1 VNDGS
6 DVILSDDFLNE
17 YKLPIQYIKNKTNLG
32 LSATRNVGLDHA
44 SGEYVTFCDCDDM
57 YLMNNAF
64 MSIFNLMNKTNFD
77 FLICDIIEELPVKRK
92 KDDKILYYIY

>member
-1 VNDGS
+1 
-6 DVILSDDFLNE
+6 
-17 YKLPIQYIKNKTNLG
+17 
-32 LSATRNVGLDHA
+32 
-44 SGEYVTFCDCDDM
+44 
-57 YLMNNAF
+57 MNNAF